1 MLGWLVATE
10 GTLTLALDITITD
23 ALRYEGVARELIN
36 RIQNLRKDSDFD
48 VTDKITVKVF
58 ADGPDGEEIAASL
71 AGFRDYVA
79 AQTLAV
85 DVQAAPLSE
94 SGDAPEVEWN
104 DGNIR
109 IRVERI

>member
-1 MLGWLVATE
+1 M
-10 GTLTLALDITITD
+10 
-23 ALRYEGVARELIN
+23 
-36 RIQNLRKDSDFD
+36 
-48 VTDKITVKVF
+48 
-58 ADGPDGEEIAASL
+58 
-71 AGFRDYVA
+71 RDYVA

-85 DVQAAPLSE
+85 DVQAAPISE